1 MKRIASIS
9 VLSVLATAAVAQD
22 IWEVAPIAISPAGE
36 DYAPVF
42 LDSGF
47 VISSVRETGGTI
59 TFTDAET
66 NKPLSDL
73 YWVPF
78 KNGVAGLPV
87 IFSANLATPV
97 NEGPAA
103 FTDGGRTICF
113 TRNQVLPKKL
123 ANMRSAN
130 GEIGLFFATL
140 KNGAWGTP
148 EAFPHNNTKYS
159 ILHPTFSPDGRTLY
173 FASDMPGGTGGM
185 DLYRSQRT
193 SAGWSAPVSLGTT
206 VNSMSNEVYPRMHAD
221 GSLSFA
227 SDRSGGLGKLDIFT
241 TTMDGSAWLPPTAMP
256 APVNGPGDDHGFTLL
271 PGGRT
276 ALFCSNRGGS
286 DAIHFAKFTVPKF
299 RECAQQQ
306 LNNYCYSFKRRQHAA
321 TTSIPVD
328 HVWDM
333 GDGTRIPGYQAQHCY
348 AKPGNYTVRSL
359 LLDRKSREI
368 FHILSSNDLV
378 VEDIQQ
384 AWIASQ
390 DTVRTGRALELD
402 GSMSFLPGMKAV
414 EHHWDMGDG
423 SILAGLRQEHVF
435 RAPGTYQVRLDVLSE
450 PDANGVISNRCNT
463 KTIVVIDRF
472 RDHEDMTVVAAYQ
485 DAFGKTHT
493 FEYQELPFDAAS
505 IEGDALTEVTFSVQ
519 LFASKDRMDLDDPR
533 FAQIRKLYRV
543 VERFDPESKL
553 YTYSV
558 GETSSVEELYQVFRK
573 VKELQFMDAEVF
585 ALRVEKLMDMSQLD
599 LASLEDLNYK
609 KLRTNAINFAYKSAA
624 LEPGSELVLE
634 QMIDLLRQHPELQLV
649 IEAHT
654 DDIGGRQYNLGLS
667 QERALAVATYLIEH
681 EVDPSRLIP
690 IGHGK
695 NQPIASNKTEEGRS
709 QNRRVEFR
717 MTVKGAA
724 DVPTSNLTIA
734 MPARTAAPPS
744 R

>member
-1 MKRIASIS
+1 MKRIVSIAGLCFLTT
-9 VLSVLATAAVAQD
+9 VAVAQD
-22 IWEVAPIAISPAGE
+22 IWEVTPVVISPAGE
-36 DYAPVF
+36 DYAPIF

-47 VISSVRETGGTI
+47 VMSSVRETGGTI

-73 YWVPF
+73 FWVPY

-87 IFSANLATPV
+87 IFSANLSTPV

-103 FTDGGRTICF
+103 FTDGGNTICY

-130 GEIGLFFATL
+130 GEIGLFFATQ
-140 KNGAWGTP
+140 KNGMWSMP
-148 EAFPHNNTKYS
+148 EAFVHNNSKYS

-173 FASDMPGGTGGM
+173 FASDMPGGMGGM

-193 SAGWSAPVSLGTT
+193 SPGWSAPVALGPE
-206 VNSMSNEVYPRMHAD
+206 VNSASNEVYPRMHAD

-227 SDRSGGLGKLDIFT
+227 SDRSGGQGKLDIYT
-241 TTMDGSAWLPPTAMP
+241 TTLEAGEWLSPIAMP
-256 APVNGPGDDHGFTLL
+256 APVNGPGNDHGYTLL

-276 ALFCSNRGGS
+276 ALFCSDRNGK

-306 LNNYCYSFKRRQHAA
+306 LNNYCYSFKRRPHAA

-333 GDGTRIPGYQAQHCY
+333 GDGTRIPGYRAEHCY
-348 AKPGNYTVRSL
+348 EKPGNYTVRSL
-359 LLDRKSREI
+359 LLDRKSGEV

-378 VEDIQQ
+378 VQDIQQ

-423 SILAGLRQEHVF
+423 SILEGLHQEHVF
-435 RAPGTYQVRLDVLSE
+435 RAPGTYEVRLDVLSE
-450 PDANGVISNRCNT
+450 PDDNGVISNRCNT

-485 DAFGKTHT
+485 DAFGKTHS

-519 LFASKDRMDLDDPR
+519 LFASKERMDLDDPR

-543 VERFDPESKL
+543 VERFDPETKM

-609 KLRTNAINFAYKSAA
+609 KLRTNAIHFAYKSAA
-624 LEPGSELVLE
+624 LEPGSEVVLE
-634 QMIDLLRQHPELQLV
+634 QVTDLLRQHPEVQLV

-654 DDIGGRQYNLGLS
+654 DDIGGRKYNIGLS
-667 QERALAVATYLIEH
+667 QERALAVATYLVEH
-681 EVDPSRLIP
+681 DVDPSRLVP

-717 MTVKGAA
+717 MTVHGAA
-724 DVPTSNLTIA
+724 DLPASNLTIA
-734 MPARTAAPPS
+734 MPARTAAPATH
-744 R
+744 

>member
-1 MKRIASIS
+1 MKRIASIAG
-9 VLSVLATAAVAQD
+9 LSLLVTISVAQD
-22 IWEVAPIAISPAGE
+22 IWEVTPVTISPIGE

-47 VISSVRETGGTI
+47 VMSSVRETAGAI

-66 NKPLSDL
+66 DKPLSDL
-73 YWVPF
+73 FWVPY

-87 IFSANLATPV
+87 IFSANLSTPV

-103 FTDGGRTICF
+103 FTDGGSIICYS
-113 TRNQVLPKKL
+113 RNQVLPKKL

-130 GEIGLFFATL
+130 GEIGLFFSTL
-140 KNGAWGTP
+140 KNGMWGMP
-148 EAFPHNNTKYS
+148 EAFAHNNAKYS
-159 ILHPTFSPDGRTLY
+159 IMHPTFSPDGRTLY
-173 FASDMPGGTGGM
+173 FASDMPGGMGGM
-185 DLYRSQRT
+185 DVYRSQRT
-193 SAGWSAPVSLGTT
+193 STGWSTPVALGTE
-206 VNSMSNEVYPRMHAD
+206 VNSASNEVYPRMHAD

-227 SDRSGGLGKLDIFT
+227 SDRSGGQGKLDIYT
-241 TTMDGSAWLPPTAMP
+241 TVLEGGEWLSPMAMP
-256 APVNGPGDDHGFTLL
+256 APVNGPGNDHGYALL

-276 ALFCSNRGGS
+276 ALFCSDRNGK
-286 DAIHFAKFTVPKF
+286 DAIYFAKFTVPKF

-306 LNNYCYSFKRRQHAA
+306 LNNYCYSFKRRPHAA

-333 GDGTRIPGYQAQHCY
+333 GDGTRVPGYRAEHCY

-359 LLDRKSREI
+359 LLDRKSGEV

-378 VEDIQQ
+378 VADIQQ

-423 SILAGLRQEHVF
+423 TLLEGLHQEHAF
-435 RAPGTYQVRLDVLSE
+435 RAPGTYEVRLDVLSE
-450 PDANGVISNRCNT
+450 PDGNGVISNRCNT

-485 DAFGKTHT
+485 DAFGKTHS
-493 FEYQELPFDAAS
+493 FEYQELPFDDAS

-519 LFASKDRMDLDDPR
+519 LFASKERMDLDDPR
-533 FAQIRKLYRV
+533 FAPIRKLYRV
-543 VERFDPESKL
+543 VERFDPETKM

-558 GETSSVEELYQVFRK
+558 GETSNVEELYQVFRK

-599 LASLEDLNYK
+599 LASLEDLNHK
-609 KLRTNAINFAYKSAA
+609 KLRTNAIHFAYKSAA
-624 LEPGSELVLE
+624 LEPGSEVVLE
-634 QMIDLLRQHPELQLV
+634 QVTDLLRQHLELQLV

-654 DDIGGRQYNLGLS
+654 DDIGGRKYNIGLS
-667 QERALAVATYLIEH
+667 QERALAVAAYLVEH
-681 EVDPSRLIP
+681 NVDPTRLVP
-690 IGHGK
+690 VGHGK

-717 MTVKGAA
+717 MTVHGAA
-724 DVPTSNLTIA
+724 DLPPSNLTIA
-734 MPARTAAPPS
+734 MPARTAAPS
-744 R
+744 TR